1 MAITVPAAAQT
12 AGTKP
17 AAKPAAKSAI
27 PRTPW
32 GKPDLQGVWDRH
44 TITPLQR
51 PEGNESKVA
60 LSDEEVAEA
69 EAQNAER
76 TDADKNRKIGTE
88 ADVSRAYNQFWW
100 DRPTKGTGNR
110 SSLIVDPQSGRLP
123 ELTAQAKEREKQEA
137 NQPAYR
143 SLGSGG
149 RGNSYWGDRSL
160 WERCLTQGSTR
171 LGAAA
176 YNANFLV
183 VQSEDSIV
191 IMHEQIHEARVIP
204 IGSKP
209 HLPSSVR
216 QWMGDSRAKWEGDTL
231 VVDNIHFN
239 NETWFDKAGNYH
251 SEQLHVIERYTP
263 AGPDHIQYEVTVE
276 DPKVFSRPWKMS
288 MIMYRRKE
296 PNMQVLEYEC
306 YGFDAEFHAP
316 VPPGQ

>member
-1 MAITVPAAAQT
+1 MRTQVTSSVCGLLTAMAITVPAAAQT

-123 ELTAQAKEREKQEA
+123 ELTAQAKI
-137 NQPAYR
+137 
-143 SLGSGG
+143 G
-149 RGNSYWGDRSL
+149 R
-160 WERCLTQGSTR
+160 
-171 LGAAA
+171 A
-176 YNANFLV
+176 
-183 VQSEDSIV
+183 
-191 IMHEQIHEARVIP
+191 
-204 IGSKP
+204 
-209 HLPSSVR
+209 
-216 QWMGDSRAKWEGDTL
+216 
-231 VVDNIHFN
+231 
-239 NETWFDKAGNYH
+239 
-251 SEQLHVIERYTP
+251 HV
-263 AGPDHIQYEVTVE
+263 
-276 DPKVFSRPWKMS
+276 
-288 MIMYRRKE
+288 
-296 PNMQVLEYEC
+296 
-306 YGFDAEFHAP
+306 
-316 VPPGQ
+316 